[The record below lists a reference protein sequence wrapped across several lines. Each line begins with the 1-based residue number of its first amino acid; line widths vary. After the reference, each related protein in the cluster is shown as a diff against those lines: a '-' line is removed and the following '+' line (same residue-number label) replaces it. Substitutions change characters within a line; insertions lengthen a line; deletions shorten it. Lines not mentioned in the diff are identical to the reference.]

1 MKLKTIIGTV
11 AILAF
16 GGMLF
21 ANFGSQVGGYQTF
34 AKAEASGTRAHVV
47 GEWEEEMPMQ
57 YDREENV
64 FIFHMRDEQGN
75 IRRVH
80 YPKPKPA
87 NFEEA
92 EQLVVEGYARDDV
105 FIAESILV
113 KCPSKY
119 NETKGLEQQA
129 DAQSPGGASS
139 SSKSSGSASSG
150 TPSRSADAPA
160 PEAPSAQ

>member
-47 GEWEEEMPMQ
+47 GEWEKDMPMQ
-57 YDREENV
+57 YDRGENLFV
-64 FIFHMRDEQGN
+64 FHMRDEQGN

-92 EQLVVEGYARDDV
+92 EQVVVEGYARDDV

-119 NETKGLEQQA
+119 NETKGLQEQA
-129 DAQSPGGASS
+129 DAQ
-139 SSKSSGSASSG
+139 SSG
-150 TPSRSADAPA
+150 TPSRSPNASVSDAPA
-160 PEAPSAQ
+160 PKASSAQ

>member
-47 GEWEEEMPMQ
+47 GQWEEDMPMQ
-57 YDREENV
+57 YDREANL

-75 IRRVH
+75 IRRVQ

-92 EQLVVEGYARDDV
+92 EQVVVEGYSNGDV
-105 FIAESILV
+105 FVAESILV

-119 NETKGLEQQA
+119 NETKGLQQQA
-129 DAQSPGGASS
+129 DAQSPSS
-139 SSKSSGSASSG
+139 EPSG
-150 TPSRSADAPA
+150 TPSRSANTPA
-160 PEAPSAQ
+160 PEVSSAP